1 MFFLQRLAVS
11 ATIVLTMAKFLLPIV
26 ILSLLLCSCKSYLK
40 SESGLYDVELNR
52 SLRVPLDGWWH
63 PDKPTTRV
71 SKKHGRVYVAP
82 LDISQVED
90 DEPELSRLL
99 IPQMHDYM
107 VTYLSKTIEQANKKN
122 KAYWRLTDDAN
133 KADIRMDM
141 AVVSLKPQRPV
152 LRWLFFLGSFASP
165 IPGTGTVAAH
175 FTEGDICIEFTIRDS
190 HTGELLF
197 AMKDS
202 NRATTR
208 LYKAEAYTREGQAD
222 KNLKLWAQKIA
233 HLVRY
238 YTEHQGEKYNIEEAL
253 PRPSLVKGLILGEQA
268 RDDQASP
275 SPTSQQAPELQ
286 KPVPHAAVLAD

>member
-1 MFFLQRLAVS
+1 M
-11 ATIVLTMAKFLLPIV
+11 TAKVLLPIV
-26 ILSLLLCSCKSYLK
+26 ICSLILCSCKSYLK

-71 SKKHGRVYVAP
+71 SKKHGWVYVAP
-82 LDISQVED
+82 LDISRVEE
-90 DEPELSRLL
+90 DEPKLSRLL
-99 IPQMHDYM
+99 IPQMHGYM
-107 VTYLSKTIEQANKKN
+107 VTYLSKTIERANKKN
-122 KAYWRLTDDAN
+122 KADWRLTNDAK

-175 FTEGDICIEFTIRDS
+175 FTEGDICIEFTIRDN

-208 LYKAEAYTREGQAD
+208 LYKAEAYTQEGQAD

-233 HLVRY
+233 NLVRY
-238 YTEHQGEKYNIEEAL
+238 YTEHQGERFDIEEAL
-253 PRPSLVKGLILGEQA
+253 PRPPLVKGLIRGEEAQE
-268 RDDQASP
+268 DDVSSSA
-275 SPTSQQAPELQ
+275 TSQKAPEMQ
-286 KPVPHAAVLAD
+286 KPAPHAAASAA